1 MKKGAAPKTA
11 FAEFDPDKLFN
22 YRRMMANWSQL
33 AGEARAAGVDWQEL
47 VASHRRNLEA
57 VTKANQLSIE
67 GAQAVLRRQGEIMR
81 QAMSEAVSMSREL
94 VQAGGPEEKL
104 ARQAEL
110 AKEAFEMA
118 LANMREVAE
127 MVSRSNH
134 EALDLVNRRV
144 SEGLDE
150 IKTAL
155 RKRAGRK

>member
-1 MKKGAAPKTA
+1 MKKGAAEKFT
-11 FAEFDPDKLFN
+11 FGEFDPDKVFD
-22 YRRMMANWSQL
+22 YRKMMEGWSRV
-33 AGEARAAGVDWQEL
+33 AGEVRSVGVDWQEL

-57 VTKANQLSIE
+57 VTKANQLAIE
-67 GAQAVLRRQGEIMR
+67 GAQAVFRRQGEILR
-81 QAMSEAVSMSREL
+81 QAMSEAISMSRDL
-94 VQAGGPEEKL
+94 VQAGGPEERL

-127 MVSRSNH
+127 MVSRSNR
-134 EALDLVNRRV
+134 EALDQVNHRV